1 LRHLLA
7 QLGDITRGEARA
19 LGAETRGDIVG
30 HRRDL
35 VVGIGVAE
43 GRHRER
49 AVRRQSRGPPQHDL
63 RDIGAAGIVDRGV
76 VLVEKTLLNNVTRYS
91 AF

>member
-1 LRHLLA
+1 
-7 QLGDITRGEARA
+7 
-19 LGAETRGDIVG
+19 
-30 HRRDL
+30 
-35 VVGIGVAE
+35 VAE